1 MRGADQER
9 DTSGGPGGDRD
20 ARAAS
25 DERDAVARER
35 DLATQDRDAEA
46 EQHDRDADALDGAAN
61 AGDPALELRAAGDR
75 RDAADDRARAAGA
88 RAEAAHDREQATL
101 DRQGAADDRE
111 QATVDRQ
118 DAAAVLEQEGRFLRA
133 VLDSVQ
139 DGIVACDSHGTLTV
153 FNRATRAL
161 HGLPARALPPERW
174 AEHYD
179 LYHAD
184 GRTPMN
190 KEDIPLFRALQGEQI
205 REMEMVVAPKDGDR
219 RLLCASGQ
227 PILASDGSTWG
238 AVVALHDIT
247 DRKRAED
254 RLAYQALHDPLTGL
268 ANRTLLLDRIG
279 RALELSKRGTSK
291 IAVLFLDLDN
301 FKAINDGFGHQLGD
315 QLLKEVGSRLI
326 SGLRAS
332 DATTR
337 LGGETVGRLGG
348 DEFVVLCEGIRS
360 EEDGLRIAERLKR
373 AIAAPFTLQD
383 TELSV
388 TASIGITFPADPRAD
403 AGSLIRDADV
413 AMYRAKDQG
422 RNRCEV
428 FDGAMRTRV
437 MERLRV
443 ESELRGV
450 IKRDELTLHYQPIV
464 SVTDGSVV
472 GLEALVRWEH
482 PQRGVV
488 APADFIPLAE
498 ESGLIVAI
506 GAWVLEE
513 ACRQTARWQE
523 AHPRSPP
530 VQVFVNVSERQL
542 TPDFIDTV
550 SNALEQSGLDPTRL
564 VLEIT
569 ESVVVESPQSADL
582 LRALRKRGV
591 QLALDDFGTGYSSLA
606 YLTRFPLDILKIDRS
621 LLANLGQGEQ
631 AFKVAAAAIE
641 MGRALGMTVIGEG
654 VETTEQ
660 LAHLQELDCPFAQGY
675 LFAKPQPA
683 AAITQLLCV
692 TNAEGGVV

>member
-46 EQHDRDADALDGAAN
+46 EQHDRNADALDGAAD

-139 DGIVACDSHGTLTV
+139 DGIVACDSHGTLT
-153 FNRATRAL
+153 FNRAARAL

-190 KEDIPLFRALQGEQI
+190 KEDVPLFRALQGEQI

-219 RLLCASGQ
+219 RLLRASGQ

-279 RALELSKRGTSK
+279 HALELSKRGTSK
-291 IAVLFLDLDN
+291 IAVLALDLDN
-301 FKAINDGFGHQLGD
+301 FKAINDGVGHELGD

-388 TASIGITFPADPRAD
+388 TASIGVTFPADPRAD

-437 MERLRV
+437 TERLRV

-498 ESGLIVAI
+498 ESGLIVSI

-542 TPDFIDTV
+542 GSGFIDTV

-569 ESVVVESPQSADL
+569 ESVVVDSPQSADL
-582 LRALRKRGV
+582 LRTLRKRGV
-591 QLALDDFGTGYSSLA
+591 RLALDDFGTGYSSLG
-606 YLTRFPLDILKIDRS
+606 YLTRLPLDILKIDRS
-621 LLANLGQGEQ
+621 LLANLEQ
-631 AFKVAAAAIE
+631 SVQASKVVAATIE

-660 LAHLQELDCPFAQGY
+660 LGHLQELDCPFAQGY